1 MDQSP
6 LTLAPDSLLRRSPLY
21 RHHAEAGASFRQV
34 DDCAVP
40 YRFRSHQEDTDMARQ
55 LGLVDLCG
63 LTKVGYKG
71 PGASLWL
78 GQEGLLLPAE
88 PNLSVL
94 QPDGMLVARLSLDE
108 FLVLR
113 NLESDSSLICDMES
127 AWSLDSA
134 AQTYLLP
141 RRDSHC
147 WLAVVGAEVRQMLS
161 KICAINLHLDEFPN
175 LKIAQTII
183 ADLSVIIIR
192 HDLGL
197 TPCFYLLADVALTE
211 YLWEVLQDAMD
222 EFAGATV
229 GLAALLTLKTLLA
242 ESSK

>member
-78 GQEGLLLPAE
+78 EQAGLLLPAE
-88 PNLSVL
+88 PNLAVL

-113 NLESDSSLICDMES
+113 NLESDSSLI
-127 AWSLDSA
+127 
-134 AQTYLLP
+134 
-141 RRDSHC
+141 
-147 WLAVVGAEVRQMLS
+147 
-161 KICAINLHLDEFPN
+161 
-175 LKIAQTII
+175 
-183 ADLSVIIIR
+183 
-192 HDLGL
+192 
-197 TPCFYLLADVALTE
+197 
-211 YLWEVLQDAMD
+211 
-222 EFAGATV
+222 
-229 GLAALLTLKTLLA
+229 
-242 ESSK
+242 